1 MEKIEY
7 VRLYA
12 GPDGESHFEDVEIGL
27 RLGDFAPPAPPLW
40 LSAFLPAERVRFLS
54 ASPGWYGDWHP
65 APRRQ
70 FLVYIAGEVEV
81 EASDGEVR
89 RLGPGSIL
97 LVEDT
102 TGKGHRSRVVSAT
115 DVINVVVQLPD

>member
-1 MEKIEY
+1 METIKY
-7 VRLYA
+7 VRLHA

-70 FLVYIAGEVEV
+70 FLVYIAGDAEG

-89 RLGPGSIL
+89 RFGPGSIVL
-97 LVEDT
+97 LEDT
-102 TGKGHRSRVVSAT
+102 TGKGHRSRLVGAT

>member
-1 MEKIEY
+1 VEKIEY

-27 RLGDFAPPAPPLW
+27 RLGAFAPPAPPVW
-40 LSAFLPAERVRFLS
+40 LSASLPAERVAFGS

-102 TGKGHRSRVVSAT
+102 TGKGHRSRVVGAT